1 MNTQEIK
8 LEMQGLD
15 KRTKRYKELEAKLYS
30 IMSFEESQEDDLKE
44 VEYAEEEQEEIEY
57 IEYIEKDEIDYK
69 VSDEIYNIVKGF
81 NGRVP
86 SGRLSWLFKTYNKL
100 FNQRLTQCL
109 CPGKIKK
116 MVIKTI
122 KTYEKERR

>member
-1 MNTQEIK
+1 MTTNEIK
-8 LEMQGLD
+8 LEMEGLD
-15 KRTKRYKELEAKLYS
+15 KRTKRYKELKGILENEIPLSSEKLIDYY
-30 IMSFEESQEDDLKE
+30 EEKAIETTEENFRIKE
-44 VEYAEEEQEEIEY
+44 SA
-57 IEYIEKDEIDYK
+57 YK
-69 VSDEIYNIVKGF
+69 VSDEIYNTFKGF
-81 NGRVP
+81 NGKVP
-86 SGRLSWLFKTYNKL
+86 SNKVKWLFKTYNQI

>member
-1 MNTQEIK
+1 MTTDEIK
-8 LEMQGLD
+8 LEMEGLD
-15 KRTKRYKELEAKLYS
+15 KRTKRYKDLEKKLYS
-30 IMSFEESQEDDLKE
+30 SMSFEESQEDNFIDYYEEKAIEITEENFRIKE
-44 VEYAEEEQEEIEY
+44 SA
-57 IEYIEKDEIDYK
+57 YK
-69 VSDEIYNIVKGF
+69 VSDEIYNTFKGF
-81 NGRVP
+81 KGRVP
-86 SGRLSWLFKTYNKL
+86 SNKVKWLFKTYNQI

>member
-1 MNTQEIK
+1 MTTDEIK
-8 LEMQGLD
+8 LEIEGLD
-15 KRTKRYKELEAKLYS
+15 KRTKRYKELKEILENEIPLASEAL
-30 IMSFEESQEDDLKE
+30 EET
-44 VEYAEEEQEEIEY
+44 
-57 IEYIEKDEIDYK
+57 DYK
-69 VSDEIYNIVKGF
+69 VSDEIYNTVKGF

-86 SGRLSWLFKTYNKL
+86 SDKVNWLFKTYNKL

>member
-1 MNTQEIK
+1 MKSELIYQIE
-8 LEMQGLD
+8 LEMEGLD
-15 KRTKRYKELEAKLYS
+15 KRTKRYKELKEILENEIPLSSEKLIDYY
-30 IMSFEESQEDDLKE
+30 EEKAIEITEENFRIKE
-44 VEYAEEEQEEIEY
+44 SA
-57 IEYIEKDEIDYK
+57 YK
-69 VSDEIYNIVKGF
+69 VSDEIYNTVKGF

-86 SGRLSWLFKTYNKL
+86 SEKVKWLFKTYNQI

>member
-1 MNTQEIK
+1 MSIQEIK

-15 KRTKRYKELEAKLYS
+15 KRTKRYKELRNILNYGKS
-30 IMSFEESQEDDLKE
+30 IIDFEES
-44 VEYAEEEQEEIEY
+44 
-57 IEYIEKDEIDYK
+57 DYK
-69 VSDEIYNIVKGF
+69 VSDEIYNIIKGF

-86 SGRLSWLFKTYNKL
+86 SDRVKWLFKTYNKL
-100 FNQRLTQCL
+100 FKQRLTQCL

>member
-1 MNTQEIK
+1 MTTPEIK
-8 LEMQGLD
+8 LEMKGLD
-15 KRTKRYKELEAKLYS
+15 KRTKRYKELETKLYS
-30 IMSFEESQEDDLKE
+30 VISFEESQQDN
-44 VEYAEEEQEEIEY
+44 
-57 IEYIEKDEIDYK
+57 YK
-69 VSDEIYNIVKGF
+69 VSDEIYNTVKGF

-86 SGRLSWLFKTYNKL
+86 SEKINWLFKTYNKL

>member
-1 MNTQEIK
+1 MKSELIYQIE
-8 LEMQGLD
+8 LEMEGLD
-15 KRTKRYKELEAKLYS
+15 KRTKRYKELKEILENEIPLSSEKLIDYY
-30 IMSFEESQEDDLKE
+30 EEKAIEITEENLRIKE
-44 VEYAEEEQEEIEY
+44 SA
-57 IEYIEKDEIDYK
+57 YK
-69 VSDEIYNIVKGF
+69 VSDEIYNTFKGF

-86 SGRLSWLFKTYNKL
+86 SEKVKWLFKTYNQI

>member
-1 MNTQEIK
+1 MKSELIYQIE
-8 LEMQGLD
+8 LEMEGLD
-15 KRTKRYKELEAKLYS
+15 KRTKRYKELKEILENEIPLSSEKLIDYY
-30 IMSFEESQEDDLKE
+30 EEKAIETTEENFRIKE
-44 VEYAEEEQEEIEY
+44 SA
-57 IEYIEKDEIDYK
+57 YK
-69 VSDEIYNIVKGF
+69 VSDEIYNTFKGF
-81 NGRVP
+81 NGKVP
-86 SGRLSWLFKTYNKL
+86 SNKVKWLFKTYNQI

>member
-1 MNTQEIK
+1 MTTSEIK
-8 LEMQGLD
+8 LEMEGLD
-15 KRTKRYKELEAKLYS
+15 KRTKRYKELRNILLDGNS
-30 IMSFEESQEDDLKE
+30 IVYFDDASVKKIEET
-44 VEYAEEEQEEIEY
+44 Y
-57 IEYIEKDEIDYK
+57 YK
-69 VSDEIYNIVKGF
+69 VSDEIYNTVKGF

-86 SGRLSWLFKTYNKL
+86 SEKVKWLFKTYNQI

>member
-1 MNTQEIK
+1 MTTNEIK

-15 KRTKRYKELEAKLYS
+15 KRTKRYKELKEILENEIPLSLEKPIDYY
-30 IMSFEESQEDDLKE
+30 EEKAIEITLKNHRIKE
-44 VEYAEEEQEEIEY
+44 SA
-57 IEYIEKDEIDYK
+57 YK
-69 VSDEIYNIVKGF
+69 VSDEIYNTFKGF
-81 NGRVP
+81 KGRVP
-86 SGRLSWLFKTYNKL
+86 SEKINWLFKTYNKL

>member
-1 MNTQEIK
+1 MTTNEIK
-8 LEMQGLD
+8 LEMEGLD
-15 KRTKRYKELEAKLYS
+15 KRTKKYKK
-30 IMSFEESQEDDLKE
+30 LKE
-44 VEYAEEEQEEIEY
+44 ILENEIPLSSEKLIDYYEEKAIEITEENFRIKESA
-57 IEYIEKDEIDYK
+57 YK
-69 VSDEIYNIVKGF
+69 VSDEIYNTFKGF
-81 NGRVP
+81 NGKVP
-86 SGRLSWLFKTYNKL
+86 SNKVKWLFKTYNQI

>member
-1 MNTQEIK
+1 MTTDDIK

-15 KRTKRYKELEAKLYS
+15 KRTKKYKELKEILENEIPLSSEKLYYEKKA
-30 IMSFEESQEDDLKE
+30 IEITEENLRIKE
-44 VEYAEEEQEEIEY
+44 SA
-57 IEYIEKDEIDYK
+57 YK
-69 VSDEIYNIVKGF
+69 VSDEIYNTFKGF
-81 NGRVP
+81 NGKVP
-86 SGRLSWLFKTYNKL
+86 SNKVKWLFKTYNQI

>member
-1 MNTQEIK
+1 MTTNEIK

-15 KRTKRYKELEAKLYS
+15 KRTKRYNE
-30 IMSFEESQEDDLKE
+30 LKE
-44 VEYAEEEQEEIEY
+44 ILENEIPLSSEKPIDYYEEKAIEITEENHRIKESA
-57 IEYIEKDEIDYK
+57 YK
-69 VSDEIYNIVKGF
+69 VSDEIYNTFKGF
-81 NGRVP
+81 NGKVP
-86 SGRLSWLFKTYNKL
+86 SNKVKWLFKTYNEI

>member
-1 MNTQEIK
+1 MTTNEIK

-15 KRTKRYKELEAKLYS
+15 KRTKKYKELKEILENEKA
-30 IMSFEESQEDDLKE
+30 IEITEENLRIKE
-44 VEYAEEEQEEIEY
+44 SA
-57 IEYIEKDEIDYK
+57 YK
-69 VSDEIYNIVKGF
+69 VSDEIYNTFKGF

-86 SGRLSWLFKTYNKL
+86 SDKVKWLFKTYNQI

>member
-1 MNTQEIK
+1 MNTAEIK
-8 LEMQGLD
+8 LEMHGLD
-15 KRTKRYKELEAKLYS
+15 KRTKRYKELETKLYS
-30 IMSFEESQEDDLKE
+30 VISFEESQE
-44 VEYAEEEQEEIEY
+44 IN
-57 IEYIEKDEIDYK
+57 YK
-69 VSDEIYNIVKGF
+69 ISDEIYNIVKGF

-86 SGRLSWLFKTYNKL
+86 SDRLKWLFKTYNKL